1 MDPVLHAF
9 HDELEKTAGSVSA
22 LVDRARKATSGGSF
36 AGAHASGEA
45 DKGGS
50 FFDTARRAGGSV
62 GDAIGQ
68 GAGAVV
74 GAGGK
79 LLGGAGGLAADAVQG
94 VAKNKTARNALLI
107 GGAGLLALK
116 LLGKKI

>member
-68 GAGAVV
+68 GAGAADGFGMPVSDWV
-74 GAGGK
+74 GVGE
-79 LLGGAGGLAADAVQG
+79 
-94 VAKNKTARNALLI
+94 VAKSCCSPIQLFESSNSR
-107 GGAGLLALK
+107 AGVGQVLATLK
-116 LLGKKI
+116 G